1 MQRGLPNERDVR
13 KVSMN
18 LRTRVGRKGWRRT
31 LSVVTPEVAMMID
44 TSLNVEDDSL
54 VAGIVSFLLSFF
66 PSTSLVGSL
75 FTVNDGGR
83 CNEVGVVQRSGEN
96 ECTFLSSVRGAG
108 VTQCRD
114 APYRKRRWYGTVKG
128 LSDVDYLSEVV
139 SYGIRDMHEGGGTR

>member
-1 MQRGLPNERDVR
+1 MQRGLPIERDVR

-44 TSLNVEDDSL
+44 TSLNVDDDSL
-54 VAGIVSFLLSFF
+54 VAGIVSFLISFF

-108 VTQCRD
+108 VTQVS
-114 APYRKRRWYGTVKG
+114 RRAV
-128 LSDVDYLSEVV
+128 
-139 SYGIRDMHEGGGTR
+139 

>member
-1 MQRGLPNERDVR
+1 MQVLPNRRQRNREGAVQEDLLGGPWHSAVGGGAQMQRGLPIERDVR

-83 CNEVGVVQRSGEN
+83 CNEVGVAQRSGEN

-108 VTQCRD
+108 VTQVS
-114 APYRKRRWYGTVKG
+114 RRAV
-128 LSDVDYLSEVV
+128 
-139 SYGIRDMHEGGGTR
+139 